1 MRVVPPGA
9 APHSPKEGK
18 LDVRAERCATL
29 VELLRLRAESSP
41 DRVVYRFLPG
51 DSKPEQGIT
60 YAELDRRAR
69 SLAVRIRQVARRGS
83 RALLLVPPGLD
94 YVAAYFGC
102 LYAGVVAVPAYPPN
116 PRRPDPRIPS
126 IARDCEPEVAL
137 TTEALLARLD
147 QWRGGDEQ
155 LASLHWIAA
164 DEPLDLAHDWRDP
177 GGESADLAMLQY
189 TSGSTA
195 APKGVMLT
203 HRNLLHNLALIRAAF
218 PVAHAPD
225 DVGVFWLP
233 PFHDMGLIGGILQPC
248 YVGRG
253 AVLMSSATFLQ
264 RPLSW
269 LEAMSRY
276 RATTSAAPNFAFD
289 LCVERIKPE
298 EARTLDLGA
307 WHTVFDG
314 AEPIRPDTIDRF
326 TRAFAEAGFR
336 REAFFPCYG
345 LAEGTLFVSGGPWGQ
360 GPSTLDVSR
369 SALEEKRVA
378 PATAGDRLR
387 LVSSGAPGV
396 TQTVRI
402 VDPDTLVLCD
412 DRRVGEIWVSG
423 ESVASAYWNK
433 PEDSRYTFGARIVGD
448 GRSYLR
454 TGDLGFL
461 DDGQLFVTGRLKDLI
476 ILNGRNYYPQDLEL
490 TAERSH
496 PSLRPGHAAA
506 FALGDPENGRA
517 ERLALALEVT
527 RHHRELENEAVFA
540 AARRALADREG
551 VLPDVIVLVRQNGI
565 PRTSSG
571 KVQRRATRALLV
583 DDELDVIARSDQRI
597 DDVGEVLGS
606 SAGGSAPLE
615 AWLRRWVA
623 DELAIDVAS
632 VDPTASIREY
642 GLDSVAAVRLVTE
655 LEQVLG
661 HRVDVSL
668 LWREPSIRSL
678 SKALD
683 AVGNAAMRLSS
694 SEAERR
700 EERLVSPL
708 PAGEFPEYR
717 LLQSRLEE
725 LERHGLENPYFR
737 AHAGNTGATAIIDG
751 REVLN
756 FANYNYLGLSGD
768 PRVNAAAE
776 AAIRQYGTSVSASRL
791 VSGERPIHRELEQ
804 ELASFLGVEDCIA
817 FVGGVTTNVSTIAHL
832 VGPGDVVLC
841 DELLHNSAMQGA
853 LFSGAHRLTFPH
865 NDFSAAE
872 RLLGEL
878 RTKYRRALIIVEGVY
893 SADGDIPDL
902 EAFVALKRRHEAW
915 LMVDEAHSIGVL
927 GATGRGIAEHAG
939 VSPRVVDLWMG
950 TLSKSLASVGGYI
963 GARRELVEYLKY
975 TAPGFVFSVGM
986 APSNAAAALEA
997 LRILRREPER
1007 VARLHG
1013 NARLF
1018 LALARAR
1025 GLDTGASSGSPI
1037 IPVIIGDT
1045 VRAVRLSQQLLERGI
1060 NVQPMIAPA
1069 VPESAARLRF
1079 FVSSTHTIAQIH
1091 QTVDVVAS
1099 VMRDASIGV
1108 RVT

>member
-1 MRVVPPGA
+1 MRAVPDGA
-9 APHSPKEGK
+9 TLQSSSTSEDHR
-18 LDVRAERCATL
+18 RAARCATL
-29 VELLRLRAESSP
+29 VELLRLRAELSP
-41 DRVVYRFLPG
+41 DRIVYRFLPG
-51 DSKPEQGIT
+51 DTKPEQRIT
-60 YAELDRRAR
+60 YALLDRRAR
-69 SLAVRIRQVARRGS
+69 SIAVRIRETAPRGS

-116 PRRPDPRIPS
+116 PRRPDPRIPG

-137 TTEALLARLD
+137 TSAALLARLD
-147 QWRGGDEQ
+147 HWRGGDEQ
-155 LASLHWIAA
+155 LGALRWIAA
-164 DEPLDLAHDWRDP
+164 DESLDCAGDWRDP
-177 GGESADLAMLQY
+177 DVQGSDLAMLQY

-195 APKGVMLT
+195 APKGVMLS
-203 HRNLLHNLALIRAAF
+203 HRNLLHNLSLIRTAF
-218 PVAHAPD
+218 PVSHAPD

-269 LEAMSRY
+269 LEAMSKY

-289 LCVERIKPE
+289 LCVQRITPE
-298 EARTLDLGA
+298 EVRGLDLGA

-314 AEPIRPDTIDRF
+314 AEPIRAETIERF

-345 LAEGTLFVSGGPWGQ
+345 LAEATLFVSGGPWGQ

-369 SALEEKRVA
+369 AALEEKRVG

-387 LVSSGAPGV
+387 LVASGAPAVG
-396 TQTVRI
+396 QTIRI
-402 VDPDTLVLCD
+402 VDPDTLRPCD

-423 ESVASAYWNK
+423 ESVALAYWNK
-433 PEDSRYTFGARIVGD
+433 PEESRFAFEARIGGD
-448 GRSYLR
+448 DRRYLR
-454 TGDLGFL
+454 TGDLGFI
-461 DDGQLFVTGRLKDLI
+461 DDGQVFVTGRLKDLI

-490 TAERSH
+490 AAERSH

-506 FALGDPENGRA
+506 FALTDSAGAG

-527 RHHRELENEAVFA
+527 RHHRESENEAVFSA
-540 AARRALADREG
+540 VRRALAEREG

-571 KVQRRATRALLV
+571 KVQRRATRSMLLGNTLNCIGRSDEAV
-583 DDELDVIARSDQRI
+583 DDIAEVIGTAADS
-597 DDVGEVLGS
+597 
-606 SAGGSAPLE
+606 SAPLE

-623 DELAIDVAS
+623 DELQIDVRSVDATAS
-632 VDPTASIREY
+632 VREY

-655 LEQVLG
+655 LEQVIG

-683 AVGNAAMRLSS
+683 AGGTTALIAPRDS
-694 SEAERR
+694 APRR

-708 PAGEFPEYR
+708 PGSEFPEYR

-725 LERHGLENPYFR
+725 MERLGLENPYFR
-737 AHAGNTGATAIIDG
+737 VHDGSTGSTAVIGG
-751 REVLN
+751 REVLD

-776 AAIRQYGTSVSASRL
+776 AAIRRYGTSVSASRV
-791 VSGERPIHRELEQ
+791 VSGERPIHQELEQ
-804 ELASFLGVEDCIA
+804 ELASFIGVEDCVA
-817 FVGGVTTNVSTIAHL
+817 FIGGVTTNVSTIAHL
-832 VGPGDVVLC
+832 VGAGDVVLC

-865 NDFSAAE
+865 NDASAAD

-878 RTKYRRALIIVEGVY
+878 RSRYRRALVIIEGVY

-902 EAFVALKRRHEAW
+902 ERFVALRKRHDAW

-939 VSPRVVDLWMG
+939 VSPRAVDLWMG

-963 GARRELVEYLKY
+963 GARREIVQYLKY

-986 APSNAAAALEA
+986 APASAAAALGA

-1007 VARLHG
+1007 VARLHE

-1018 LALARAR
+1018 LTLARQR
-1025 GLDTGASSGSPI
+1025 GLDTGASGHSPV
-1037 IPVIIGDT
+1037 IPVMVGDT
-1045 VRAVRLSQQLLERGI
+1045 VRAVRLSQQLLERGL

-1069 VPESAARLRF
+1069 VPESGARLRF
-1079 FVSSTHTIAQIH
+1079 FVSAAHTTEQIR
-1091 QTVDVVAS
+1091 TAIDILSS
-1099 VMRDASIGV
+1099 VWESDR
-1108 RVT
+1108 

>member
-1 MRVVPPGA
+1 MRVVRDG
-9 APHSPKEGK
+9 
-18 LDVRAERCATL
+18 ATL
-29 VELLRLRAESSP
+29 QSVDTSEDDLRAARCTTLVQLLRLRADLSP

-51 DSKPEQGIT
+51 DNKPEQRIT
-60 YAELDRRAR
+60 YAMLDRRAR
-69 SLAVRIRQVARRGS
+69 SLAVRIRETARKGS

-94 YVAAYFGC
+94 YVATYFGC

-137 TTEALLARLD
+137 TTEALLSRLD

-155 LASLHWIAA
+155 LAALRWIAA
-164 DEPLDLAHDWRDP
+164 DESLDCAGDWRDP
-177 GGESADLAMLQY
+177 AVEGSDLAMLQY

-195 APKGVMLT
+195 APKGVMLS
-203 HRNLLHNLALIRAAF
+203 HRNLLHNLSLIRAAF
-218 PVAHAPD
+218 PVRHAPD

-298 EARTLDLGA
+298 EVRSLDLRA

-314 AEPIRPDTIDRF
+314 AEPIRAETIDRF
-326 TRAFAEAGFR
+326 TRTFAEAGFR

-369 SALEEKRVA
+369 AALEEKRVR

-387 LVSSGAPGV
+387 LVASGAPASN
-396 TQTVRI
+396 QTVRI
-402 VDPDTLVLCD
+402 VDPDTLLPCD

-423 ESVASAYWNK
+423 ESVSAAYWNK
-433 PEDSRYTFGARIVGD
+433 PEESRATFDAAVSDDAR
-448 GRSYLR
+448 RYLR
-454 TGDLGFL
+454 TGDLGFI

-490 TAERSH
+490 AAERSH
-496 PSLRPGHAAA
+496 PGLRPGHAAA
-506 FALGDPENGRA
+506 FALSAGEGEG

-527 RHHRELENEAVFA
+527 RHHRETENEAVFSA
-540 AARRALADREG
+540 VRRALAEREG
-551 VLPDVIVLVRQNGI
+551 ILPDVIVLVRQNGI

-571 KVQRRATRALLV
+571 KVQRRATRSMLLENTLDCVGRSDERV
-583 DDELDVIARSDQRI
+583 DDMA
-597 DDVGEVLGS
+597 EVLGGAS
-606 SAGGSAPLE
+606 DSTAPLE

-623 DELAIDVAS
+623 DELQIDVRSVDATAS
-632 VDPTASIREY
+632 VREY

-683 AVGNAAMRLSS
+683 AGGTAVARLASRDVVS
-694 SEAERR
+694 AR

-708 PAGEFPEYR
+708 PASEFPEYR
-717 LLQSRLEE
+717 LLQFRLEE
-725 LERHGLENPYFR
+725 LDRHGLENPYFR
-737 AHAGNTGATAIIDG
+737 VHEGSTGSTAIIAG

-776 AAIRQYGTSVSASRL
+776 AAIRRYGTSVSASRL
-791 VSGERPIHRELEQ
+791 VSGERPIHQELEQ
-804 ELASFLGVEDCIA
+804 ELASFIGVEDCIA
-817 FVGGVTTNVSTIAHL
+817 YIGGVTTNVSTIAHL
-832 VGPGDVVLC
+832 VGAGDVVLC

-865 NDFSAAE
+865 NDVGAAD
-872 RLLGEL
+872 RLLSEL
-878 RTKYRRALIIVEGVY
+878 RPKYRRALVIIEGVY

-902 EAFVALKRRHEAW
+902 DRFVALKKRHDAW

-939 VSPRVVDLWMG
+939 VSPRAVDLWMG

-963 GARRELVEYLKY
+963 GARREIIEYLKY

-986 APSNAAAALEA
+986 APANAAAALEA

-1007 VARLHG
+1007 VARLHE

-1018 LALARAR
+1018 LQLARGR
-1025 GLDTGASSGSPI
+1025 ELNTGAGDRSAI
-1037 IPVIIGDT
+1037 IPVIVGDT
-1045 VRAVRLSQQLLERGI
+1045 VRAVRLSQQLLERGV

-1069 VPESAARLRF
+1069 VPDASARLRF
-1079 FVSSTHTIAQIH
+1079 FVSASHTPEQIRNAI
-1091 QTVDVVAS
+1091 DVLSS
-1099 VMRDASIGV
+1099 VWDAD
-1108 RVT
+1108 R

>member
-9 APHSPKEGK
+9 TLHTPDKSKDD
-18 LDVRAERCATL
+18 LRAERSTTL
-29 VELLRLRAESSP
+29 VELLCFRAQSSP
-41 DRVVYRFLPG
+41 ERVVYRFLPG
-51 DSKPEQGIT
+51 DNKAEQRIT

-69 SLAVRIRQVARRGS
+69 AVAVRIRETAQRGS

-126 IARDCEPEVAL
+126 IARDCDPAVAL
-137 TTEALLARLD
+137 TTAALLSRLD

-164 DEPLDLAHDWRDP
+164 DEPIELAREWRDP
-177 GGESADLAMLQY
+177 GVESSDLAMLQY

-314 AEPIRPDTIDRF
+314 AEPIRAETIDRF
-326 TRAFAEAGFR
+326 SRAFAEAGFR

-345 LAEGTLFVSGGPWGQ
+345 LAEATLFVSGGPWGQ
-360 GPSTLDVSR
+360 GPSGLDVSR
-369 SALEEKRVA
+369 SALEEKRVG
-378 PATAGDRLR
+378 PATAGDRWR
-387 LVSSGAPGV
+387 LVSSGSPAAR
-396 TQTVRI
+396 QTVRI
-402 VDPDTLVLCD
+402 VDPNTLVPCD

-433 PEDSRYTFGARIVGD
+433 PNDSQHTFGARIPD
-448 GRSYLR
+448 DDREYLR

-476 ILNGRNYYPQDLEL
+476 ILGGRNYYPQDLEL
-490 TAERSH
+490 AAERSH

-506 FALGDPENGRA
+506 FALGGTDDDGA

-527 RHHRELENEAVFA
+527 RHHRESENESVFSAV
-540 AARRALADREG
+540 RRALADHEG
-551 VLPDVIVLVRQNGI
+551 ILPDVIVLVRQNGI

-571 KVQRRATRALLV
+571 KVQRRATRAMLLG
-583 DDELDVIARSDQRI
+583 DELDIVARSDARI
-597 DDVGEVLGS
+597 DDVREAIG
-606 SAGGSAPLE
+606 AAADGSASLE
-615 AWLRRWVA
+615 IWLRRWVA
-623 DELAIDVAS
+623 DELAIDIAS

-683 AVGNAAMRLSS
+683 TVGVAAARLAPLDTVS
-694 SEAERR
+694 RR

-708 PAGEFPEYR
+708 QAADFPEYR
-717 LLQSRLEE
+717 ILQSRLEE

-737 AHAGNTGATAIIDG
+737 AHDGTTGATAVIDG

-776 AAIRQYGTSVSASRL
+776 AAIRRYGTSVGASRL
-791 VSGERPIHRELEQ
+791 VSGERPIHQELEQ
-804 ELASFLGVEDCIA
+804 ELASFIGVEDCIA
-817 FVGGVTTNVSTIAHL
+817 YIGGVTTNVSTIAHL
-832 VGPGDVVLC
+832 VGAGDLVLC

-865 NDFSAAE
+865 NDVRAAD
-872 RLLGEL
+872 RLLREL
-878 RTKYRRALIIVEGVY
+878 RAKYRRALLIIEGVY

-902 EAFVALKRRHEAW
+902 DAFVALKRRHEAW

-927 GATGRGIAEHAG
+927 GATGRGIAEYAG

-950 TLSKSLASVGGYI
+950 TLSKSLASVGG
-963 GARRELVEYLKY
+963 
-975 TAPGFVFSVGM
+975 
-986 APSNAAAALEA
+986 
-997 LRILRREPER
+997 
-1007 VARLHG
+1007 
-1013 NARLF
+1013 
-1018 LALARAR
+1018 
-1025 GLDTGASSGSPI
+1025 
-1037 IPVIIGDT
+1037 
-1045 VRAVRLSQQLLERGI
+1045 
-1060 NVQPMIAPA
+1060 
-1069 VPESAARLRF
+1069 
-1079 FVSSTHTIAQIH
+1079 
-1091 QTVDVVAS
+1091 
-1099 VMRDASIGV
+1099 
-1108 RVT
+1108 

>member
-1 MRVVPPGA
+1 MRVVPSGA
-9 APHSPKEGK
+9 TLHTSDTSKDD
-18 LDVRAERCATL
+18 LRAERSATL
-29 VELLRLRAESSP
+29 VELLCFRAESSP
-41 DRVVYRFLPG
+41 ERVVYRFLPG
-51 DSKPEQGIT
+51 DNKAEQRIT

-69 SLAVRIRQVARRGS
+69 SLAVRIGETAQPGS

-126 IARDCEPEVAL
+126 IARDCEPAVAL
-137 TTEALLARLD
+137 TTAALLSRLD
-147 QWRGGDEQ
+147 QWRGDDEQ
-155 LASLHWIAA
+155 LASLHWIPA
-164 DEPLDLAHDWRDP
+164 DEPLELAREWRDP
-177 GGESADLAMLQY
+177 GVGSSDLAMLQY

-269 LEAMSRY
+269 LEAMSKY

-298 EARTLDLGA
+298 EARGLDLSA

-314 AEPIRPDTIDRF
+314 AEPIRAETIERF
-326 TRAFAEAGFR
+326 SRAFAEAGFR

-345 LAEGTLFVSGGPWGQ
+345 LAEATLFVSGGPWGQ
-360 GPSTLDVSR
+360 GPSNLDVSR
-369 SALEEKRVA
+369 SALEEKRVG
-378 PATAGDRLR
+378 PATAGDRWR
-387 LVSSGAPGV
+387 LVSSGSPAAR
-396 TQTVRI
+396 QTVRI
-402 VDPDTLVLCD
+402 VDPDTLAPCD

-423 ESVASAYWNK
+423 DSVASAYWNK
-433 PEDSRYTFGARIVGD
+433 PEDSQQTFGARIRDDDRG
-448 GRSYLR
+448 YLR

-476 ILNGRNYYPQDLEL
+476 ILGGRNYYPQDLEL
-490 TAERSH
+490 AAERSH

-506 FALGDPENGRA
+506 FALGGTDDVGA

-527 RHHRELENEAVFA
+527 RHHRESENESVFSAV
-540 AARRALADREG
+540 RRALADHEG
-551 VLPDVIVLVRQNGI
+551 ILPDVIVLVRQNGI

-571 KVQRRATRALLV
+571 KVQRRATRAMLLG
-583 DDELDVIARSDQRI
+583 DELDIVARSDARI
-597 DDVGEVLGS
+597 DDVREALGGAGDS
-606 SAGGSAPLE
+606 SASLE
-615 AWLRRWVA
+615 VWLRRWVA

-632 VDPTASIREY
+632 VDATASIREY

-683 AVGNAAMRLSS
+683 TVGVAAARLAP
-694 SEAERR
+694 SEGGSRR

-708 PAGEFPEYR
+708 PASDFPEYR
-717 LLQSRLEE
+717 MLQSRLEE

-737 AHAGNTGATAIIDG
+737 AHEGITGAIAVIDG

-776 AAIRQYGTSVSASRL
+776 AAIRRYGTSVSASRL
-791 VSGERPIHRELEQ
+791 VSGERPIHQELEQ
-804 ELASFLGVEDCIA
+804 ELASFIGVEDCVAYI
-817 FVGGVTTNVSTIAHL
+817 GGVTTNVSTIAHL
-832 VGPGDVVLC
+832 VGAGDLVLC

-865 NDFSAAE
+865 NDVRAAD
-872 RLLGEL
+872 RLLREL
-878 RTKYRRALIIVEGVY
+878 RAKYRRALIIIEGVY
-893 SADGDIPDL
+893 SADGDVPDL
-902 EAFVALKRRHEAW
+902 NAFVALKKRHEAW

-927 GATGRGIAEHAG
+927 GPTGRGIAEYAG

-963 GARRELVEYLKY
+963 GARREIVQYLKY

-986 APSNAAAALEA
+986 APGNAAAALEA

-1007 VARLHG
+1007 VARLHE

-1018 LALARAR
+1018 LELARER
-1025 GLDTGASSGSPI
+1025 GLDTGASKDSPI
-1037 IPVIIGDT
+1037 IPVIVGDT
-1045 VRAVRLSQQLLERGI
+1045 VRAVRLSQQLLESGF
-1060 NVQPMIAPA
+1060 NVQPMLAPA
-1069 VPESAARLRF
+1069 VPESGARLRF
-1079 FVSSTHTIAQIH
+1079 FVSSSHTAVQIR
-1091 QTVDVVAS
+1091 QTVDAVASLMNVAS
-1099 VMRDASIGV
+1099 VGSV
-1108 RVT
+1108 

>member
-1 MRVVPPGA
+1 MRVVPDG
-9 APHSPKEGK
+9 
-18 LDVRAERCATL
+18 ATL
-29 VELLRLRAESSP
+29 QSVHVSEDDRRAARCSTLVALLRLRAELSP

-51 DSKPEQGIT
+51 DSKPEQRIT
-60 YAELDRRAR
+60 YAMLDRRAR
-69 SLAVRIRQVARRGS
+69 SLAVRIRETAEKGS

-126 IARDCEPEVAL
+126 IVRDCEPDVAL
-137 TTEALLARLD
+137 TTGTLLSRLD
-147 QWRGGDEQ
+147 HWRGDDEQ
-155 LASLHWIAA
+155 LRALRWIAA
-164 DEPLDLAHDWRDP
+164 DEPLDCSSEWRDP
-177 GGESADLAMLQY
+177 DAHDDDLAMLQY

-195 APKGVMLT
+195 APKGVMLS
-203 HRNLLHNLALIRAAF
+203 HRNLLHNLSLIRSAF
-218 PVAHAPD
+218 PVRHAPD

-269 LEAMSRY
+269 LEAMSKY

-298 EARTLDLGA
+298 EVRTLDLGA

-314 AEPIRPDTIDRF
+314 AEPIRADTIDRF
-326 TRAFAEAGFR
+326 TRAFTEAGFR

-369 SALEEKRVA
+369 AALEEKRVR

-387 LVSSGAPGV
+387 LVASGAPASG
-396 TQTVRI
+396 QTVRI
-402 VDPDTLVLCD
+402 VDPNTLSPCD
-412 DRRVGEIWVSG
+412 DRRVGEIWVAG
-423 ESVASAYWNK
+423 GSVATAYWNK
-433 PEDSRYTFGARIVGD
+433 PEESRATFDARVRGD
-448 GRSYLR
+448 DRRYLR
-454 TGDLGFL
+454 TGDLGFI

-476 ILNGRNYYPQDLEL
+476 ILSGRNYYPQDLEL
-490 TAERSH
+490 AAERSH

-506 FALGDPENGRA
+506 FALNGVDGEG
-517 ERLALALEVT
+517 ERLAMALEVT
-527 RHHRELENEAVFA
+527 RHHRETENEAVFSA
-540 AARRALADREG
+540 VRRALAEREG
-551 VLPDVIVLVRQNGI
+551 ILPDVIVLVRQNGI

-571 KVQRRATRALLV
+571 KVQRRATRSMLLENTLDCVGRSDERV
-583 DDELDVIARSDQRI
+583 DDIA
-597 DDVGEVLGS
+597 EVLGTAS
-606 SAGGSAPLE
+606 DSSAPLE

-623 DELAIDVAS
+623 DELQIDVRSVDATAS
-632 VDPTASIREY
+632 VREY
-642 GLDSVAAVRLVTE
+642 GLDSVTAVRLVTE

-668 LWREPSIRSL
+668 LWRESSIRSL

-683 AVGNAAMRLSS
+683 AGGTAIARS
-694 SEAERR
+694 APRDGATRR

-708 PAGEFPEYR
+708 PASEFPEYR

-725 LERHGLENPYFR
+725 LDRHGLENPYFR
-737 AHAGNTGATAIIDG
+737 VHEGSTGSTAIIAG
-751 REVLN
+751 REVLD
-756 FANYNYLGLSGD
+756 FSNYNYLGLAGD

-776 AAIRQYGTSVSASRL
+776 AAIRRYGTSVSASRL

-804 ELASFLGVEDCIA
+804 ELASFIGVEDCIA
-817 FVGGVTTNVSTIAHL
+817 FIGGVTTNVSTIAHL
-832 VGPGDVVLC
+832 VGAGDVVLC

-865 NDFSAAE
+865 NDVGAAN
-872 RLLGEL
+872 RLLSEL
-878 RTKYRRALIIVEGVY
+878 RPKYRRALVIIEGVY

-902 EAFVALKRRHEAW
+902 ERFVALKKQHDAW

-927 GATGRGIAEHAG
+927 GATGRGVAEHAG
-939 VSPRVVDLWMG
+939 VSPRAVDLWMG

-963 GARRELVEYLKY
+963 GARREIVEYLKY

-986 APSNAAAALEA
+986 APANAAAALES

-1007 VARLHG
+1007 VARLHE

-1018 LALARAR
+1018 LELARAR
-1025 GLDTGASSGSPI
+1025 GLDTGGSDRSPV
-1037 IPVIIGDT
+1037 IPVIVGDT
-1045 VRAVRLSQQLLERGI
+1045 VRAVRLSQQLLERGV

-1069 VPESAARLRF
+1069 VPEAGARLRF
-1079 FVSSTHTIAQIH
+1079 FVSAAHTAEQIRNA
-1091 QTVDVVAS
+1091 VDIVSSAW
-1099 VMRDASIGV
+1099 DAD
-1108 RVT
+1108 R